1 MPLRNCSVERSAE
14 RATSASRAWRRASQ
28 AARLSASS
36 EESADAAR
44 SFVSLRMVFICDS
57 KDRAASARSEEH
69 TSELQSHH
77 DLVCRLLL
85 EKKKNTKGV
94 PVHLILI
101 RRSRCWFS
109 TG

>member
-28 AARLSASS
+28 AARFSASS

-57 KDRAASARSEEH
+57 ACRSSAARVELTAPRSEEH
-69 TSELQSHH
+69 TSELQSHS

-85 EKKKNTKGV
+85 EKKKKRTERM
-94 PVHLILI
+94 I
-101 RRSRCWFS
+101 RCQL
-109 TG
+109 